1 MMSELELA
9 LTQLGRELDYPEA
22 PDLRAAVRR
31 RLAEGRRPLVW
42 RRPLVIALAA
52 LAVAVGAVMAVP
64 QARSE
69 VLDWLGIG
77 AVTVRQVEDL
87 PPVELATGELGVGE
101 KVSLAEARRRVNFP
115 VRVPT
120 LEGLEDP
127 AVYYGEPLPTGQV
140 SFVYGSPQK
149 PKLLITQVAAIGAYE
164 KLVHSESTKIEQVSV
179 DGWPGVWIEGEHHV
193 LFYPGAGRE
202 EPFRLVGNTLVF
214 ERADGVTVRI
224 EADISKEEALRIA
237 RSMR

>member
-1 MMSELELA
+1 MSELELA
-9 LTQLGRELDYPEA
+9 LTRIGTELEYPET
-22 PDLRAAVRR
+22 PDLTAVVRR
-31 RLAEGRRPLVW
+31 RLAEGRRPIAW
-42 RRPLVIALAA
+42 RKPLVVALAV

-69 VLDWLGIG
+69 ILDWFGIG
-77 AVTVRQVEDL
+77 AVEIRYVEDL
-87 PPVELATGELGVGE
+87 PAVELATGDLGVGE
-101 KVSLAEARRRVNFP
+101 EVSLEEARSRVRFP

-127 AVYYGEPLPTGQV
+127 VVYYAEPLPTGQV
-140 SFVYGSPQK
+140 SFVYGTPEKPQ
-149 PKLLITQVAAIGAYE
+149 LLITQVAALGAYE
-164 KLVHSESTKIEQVSV
+164 KLVHVGSSKIEPVSV
-179 DGWPGVWIEGEHHV
+179 GGAQGVWVEGEHHA
-193 LFYPGAGRE
+193 LFYPGAERE

-237 RSMR
+237 QSMR

>member
-1 MMSELELA
+1 MSELELA
-9 LTQLGRELDYPEA
+9 LTRLGRELDYPEA
-22 PDLRAAVRR
+22 PDLTAPVRG
-31 RLAEGRRPLVW
+31 RLAEGRRPLSW

-52 LAVAVGAVMAVP
+52 IVVAVGAVMAVP

-77 AVTVRQVEDL
+77 AVTIRYVEDL
-87 PPVELATGELGVGE
+87 PEVELATGELGVGE
-101 KVSLAEARRRVNFP
+101 RVSLEEARRRVSFP

-127 AVYYGEPLPTGQV
+127 VVYYGEPLPTGQV
-140 SFVYGSPQK
+140 SFVYGSPDK
-149 PKLLITQVAAIGAYE
+149 PQLLITQVAALGSYE
-164 KLVHSESTKIEQVSV
+164 KLLRSGSTNVEQVSV
-179 DGWPGVWIEGEHHV
+179 EGAPGAWIEGEQHV
-193 LFYPGAGRE
+193 LFYPGGE

-214 ERADGVTVRI
+214 QRADGVTVRI
-224 EADISKEEALRIA
+224 EANISKEEALRIA

>member
-1 MMSELELA
+1 MSELELA
-9 LTQLGRELDYPEA
+9 LTRIGTELDYPET
-22 PDLRAAVRR
+22 PDLTAAVRR
-31 RLAEGRRPLVW
+31 RLVEGRRPIAW
-42 RRPLVIALAA
+42 RRPLVVALAV

-69 VLDWLGIG
+69 ILDWFGIG
-77 AVTVRQVEDL
+77 AVKIRYVEDL
-87 PPVELATGELGVGE
+87 PAVELATGDLGVGE
-101 KVSLAEARRRVNFP
+101 EVGLEEARSRVRFP

-127 AVYYGEPLPTGQV
+127 VVYHAEPLPTGQV
-140 SFVYGSPQK
+140 SFVYGSPEK
-149 PKLLITQVAAIGAYE
+149 PQLLITQVAALGAYE
-164 KLVHSESTKIEQVSV
+164 KLVHVGSSNIEPVSV
-179 DGWPGVWIEGEHHV
+179 GGAQGVWIEGEHHA
-193 LFYPGAGRE
+193 LFYPGAERE

-237 RSMR
+237 QSMR